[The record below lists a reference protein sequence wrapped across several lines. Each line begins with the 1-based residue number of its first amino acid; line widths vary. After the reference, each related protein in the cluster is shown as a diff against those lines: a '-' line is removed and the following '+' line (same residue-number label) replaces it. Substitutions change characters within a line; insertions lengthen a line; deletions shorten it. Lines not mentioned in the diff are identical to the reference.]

1 MTKEEFLKIDTEKEH
16 ERDSAAINSL
26 TDGRTAHCDE
36 NDVAELATS
45 SSRAVPPLNGL
56 AVSSSEITAS
66 RKRNNES
73 AQNMV
78 ANESEVLNQDMLAQ
92 QQQVKRP
99 QTRGAP
105 GGPTTSGVA
114 KASMPKG
121 RILSQAFALSH
132 DSYSTIKSNY
142 NKREGADF
150 FTKRQNQRVDRLIN
164 RINNSTGKQ
173 STSPDKPGVGNPS
186 QTRASAKYNST
197 RAIQDLN
204 TIECNGNTATAAM
217 NQQQ

>member
-26 TDGRTAHCDE
+26 TDGRTANCDE

-105 GGPTTSGVA
+105 GVPPTSGVA

-132 DSYSTIKSNY
+132 DSYSTIKSGY
-142 NKREGADF
+142 GKREGADF
-150 FTKRQNQRVDRLIN
+150 FAKRQN
-164 RINNSTGKQ
+164 
-173 STSPDKPGVGNPS
+173 
-186 QTRASAKYNST
+186 
-197 RAIQDLN
+197 
-204 TIECNGNTATAAM
+204 
-217 NQQQ
+217 

>member
-78 ANESEVLNQDMLAQ
+78 ANESEVLNQDRLAQ

-99 QTRGAP
+99 
-105 GGPTTSGVA
+105 
-114 KASMPKG
+114 
-121 RILSQAFALSH
+121 
-132 DSYSTIKSNY
+132 
-142 NKREGADF
+142 
-150 FTKRQNQRVDRLIN
+150 
-164 RINNSTGKQ
+164 
-173 STSPDKPGVGNPS
+173 
-186 QTRASAKYNST
+186 
-197 RAIQDLN
+197 
-204 TIECNGNTATAAM
+204 
-217 NQQQ
+217 

>member
-1 MTKEEFLKIDTEKEH
+1 
-16 ERDSAAINSL
+16 
-26 TDGRTAHCDE
+26 
-36 NDVAELATS
+36 
-45 SSRAVPPLNGL
+45 
-56 AVSSSEITAS
+56 
-66 RKRNNES
+66 
-73 AQNMV
+73 
-78 ANESEVLNQDMLAQ
+78 
-92 QQQVKRP
+92 
-99 QTRGAP
+99 
-105 GGPTTSGVA
+105 
-114 KASMPKG
+114 MPKG

-217 NQQQ
+217 NQQ